1 MGLLES
7 FDFGSILTPCILG
20 KVTARQNHLH
30 ITFRDFDKE
39 YKVESIHQ
47 NCMKNKHPHTNTE
60 NTLFGTLEPTVSVV
74 DIKAKKS
81 FFFSAF
87 LI

>member
-39 YKVESIHQ
+39 YKEESIHQ
-47 NCMKNKHPHTNTE
+47 NCMKNNIHIQIQKTP
-60 NTLFGTLEPTVSVV
+60 
-74 DIKAKKS
+74 
-81 FFFSAF
+81 F
-87 LI
+87 LAP